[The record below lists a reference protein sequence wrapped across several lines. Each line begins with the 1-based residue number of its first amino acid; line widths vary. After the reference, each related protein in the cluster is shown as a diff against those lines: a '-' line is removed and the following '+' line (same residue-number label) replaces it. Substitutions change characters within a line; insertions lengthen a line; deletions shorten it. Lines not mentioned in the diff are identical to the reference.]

1 VSTGHRCCSSSSYV
15 TLTSQFCTILVLHDK
30 IWCRS
35 VFRALKSR
43 KIPTTARHFTKLN
56 PEPRKLTMF
65 GSDGNVLVLKLT
77 ELVADASEGLV
88 SYRVAK
94 VLRTGFQSTDDSP
107 H

>member
-1 VSTGHRCCSSSSYV
+1 
-15 TLTSQFCTILVLHDK
+15 
-30 IWCRS
+30 
-35 VFRALKSR
+35 
-43 KIPTTARHFTKLN
+43 
-56 PEPRKLTMF
+56 MF